1 MAGVGAALW
10 GRDTDPPAVPQR
22 RIAHAAGATMPHG
35 APIMKGWRSA
45 RRRVGDATGL
55 GISAVKAWRQS
66 GLSLPVNPLTG
77 VRLGRDLFVHGVSPG
92 IGWAAGAARHP
103 DSPAVID
110 THGYHL
116 TQREAEDLTRRATTA
131 LRERGL
137 RSGVTAAVLGRNS
150 AGFAVAIAAVART
163 GADLVYL
170 NPGFSA
176 DQIADLCQR
185 LGVGLVLADPDLRN
199 QVPAGIPSADLAFP
213 ESWAAAGG
221 APFRIAPGGGRHI
234 ILTSGTTGRPKGA
247 DRSRTPLEATVSLLS
262 ALPYRELG
270 VHVMAAPLFH
280 SWGWLNHRIDGLLDS
295 LEIMVPRPDAA
306 AVLDAAARHR
316 ASLVITTPVV
326 VSRLADAGPGD
337 RDLSALRG
345 VLVSGAPIPPDVTGA
360 FRRRFGDVLYNL
372 YGSTE
377 VGYATVAGPQDLAE
391 APTTAGRPLPGV
403 TVALL
408 DPDGR
413 PTAAGTPGD
422 VWVGSSA
429 AFDGYVDG
437 GDKERSTEGLVATG
451 DVGVFDD
458 SGRLFIRGRSD
469 DLIISG
475 GENVHPTEVEE
486 VLRRCPGV
494 ADVAAVGRPDDAFG
508 QRVVCYVV
516 PTADADAGTLADEVL
531 AYAARSLA
539 PYQRPRETYLIGE
552 LPRNETGKVLRR
564 LL

>member
-1 MAGVGAALW
+1 MIGWGA
-10 GRDTDPPAVPQR
+10 
-22 RIAHAAGATMPHG
+22 
-35 APIMKGWRSA
+35 A
-45 RRRVGDATGL
+45 RRRVGGATDLGL
-55 GISAVKAWRQS
+55 SAVKAWRQS
-66 GLSLPVNPLTG
+66 GLSIPANPLTG
-77 VRLGRDLFVHGVSPG
+77 LRLGRDLFVHGVSPG
-92 IGWAAGAARHP
+92 IGWAAGADRHP
-103 DSPAVID
+103 DAPAVID
-110 THGYHL
+110 SHGYHL
-116 TQREAEDLTRRATTA
+116 TQREAEDLTRRATAA

-170 NPGFSA
+170 NPGFTTG
-176 DQIADLCQR
+176 QIDELCQR
-185 LGVGLVLADPDLRN
+185 LGVGLVLADSDLRHH
-199 QVPAGIPSADLAFP
+199 VPAGIPSADLSYP
-213 ESWAAAGG
+213 ESWAASGS

-306 AVLDAAARHR
+306 SVLDAAAHHR
-316 ASLVITTPVV
+316 AALVITTPVV
-326 VSRLADAGPGD
+326 VSRLAASGPGS

-345 VLVSGAPIPPDVTGA
+345 VLVSGAPIPPDVIGT
-360 FRRRFGDVLYNL
+360 FRRRFGDILYNL

-377 VGYATVAGPQDLAE
+377 VGYATVAGPADLAE

-408 DPDGR
+408 DPAGR
-413 PTAAGTPGD
+413 PANTGTPGD

-437 GDKERSTEGLVATG
+437 ADKERRADGLVATG

-486 VLRRCPGV
+486 ALRRCPGV

-516 PTADADAGTLADEVL
+516 PAADADAGALADGVMGF
-531 AYAARSLA
+531 AATSLA
-539 PYQRPRETYLIGE
+539 PYQRPREVYLIGE
-552 LPRNETGKVLRR
+552 LPRNETGKVMRR